1 MRHCFVV
8 GIAVSGKGPVSFD
21 AARCA
26 QNMLLA
32 AWDQGVG
39 GSPNGTPDPEALLA
53 EAASLLAEGLTRKDV
68 VRRLT
73 ESTGLGRNEV
83 YRLVM
88 ELP

>member
-1 MRHCFVV
+1 MISC
-8 GIAVSGKGPVSFD
+8 APVTS
-21 AARCA
+21 AAPP
-26 QNMLLA
+26 
-32 AWDQGVG
+32 DQ
-39 GSPNGTPDPEALLA
+39 EALRA
-53 EAASLLAEGLTRKDV
+53 QAAALLAEGLTRKDV